1 MPAEVT
7 ISGDRNFLLLR
18 SSSHIRME
26 DNSLGWN
33 YHVYNLSSRLE
44 YKLQKGGKTS
54 FTLYCLY
61 SWPHWV
67 PAELGSVQAAVWSS
81 VGSAMAMVRDNNIYY
96 RETMDHTLEKITT
109 TGEVGSLYN
118 GVPDW
123 LYGGIYLE

>member
-18 SSSHIRME
+18 SSTFSLME
-26 DNSLGWN
+26 DNSQGWI

-44 YKLQKGGKTS
+44 LNKRWQTKPV

-67 PAELGSVQAAVWSS
+67 PAQLGSVQAAVWSP
-81 VGSAMAMVRDNNIYY
+81 VGSAMAVVRDNNIYY
-96 RETMDHTLEKITT
+96 RESMDHKLEKITT
-109 TGEVGSLYN
+109 TGEVGNVYH

-123 LYGGIYLE
+123 IYRGRLS